1 MAFFRDPIVLAK
13 RAAERRGG
21 FRHLVALGEAPA
33 GSVGSLGVHGE
44 PPWIGGRLNRL
55 IK

>member
-1 MAFFRDPIVLAK
+1 MALFRDAAVFAK

-33 GSVGSLGVHGE
+33 GSVGSLGEHGE
-44 PPWIGGRLNRL
+44 PP
-55 IK
+55 